1 MISIRQTL
9 IDVFLLLFRKPLV
22 IFWSLVT
29 GIMTGLTGQLLLA
42 TGASALQRY
51 LIGGLRGEKGQGL
64 RWDNVFTLTHFM
76 LSLLFMG
83 FSFMIL
89 LFFAGTDFLVLD
101 LLTNTVLTLIFL
113 YSFILARADRTV
125 AQVLQNNAELIR
137 KGDLW
142 KQVALV
148 FMWSYLQYLVG
159 KLIPTPDIDLNNM
172 MNITQAQAEE
182 LLRFFMSY
190 ALMLWVTYTVG
201 SMVVASWYHQLT
213 DPAKQKDGIQLEKEA

>member
-9 IDVFLLLFRKPLV
+9 IDVSVLLIRKPLV
-22 IFWSLVT
+22 IFWSFVT
-29 GIMTGLTGQLLLA
+29 GFLTGLTGQLLLG
-42 TGASALQRY
+42 TGAAALQRY

-64 RWDNVFTLTHFM
+64 RWDGVFTTTHLL

-83 FSFMIL
+83 LSFLIL
-89 LFFAGTDFLVLD
+89 LFFGGASFLVLD
-101 LLTNTVLTLIFL
+101 LLANTMITLIFL
-113 YSFILARADRTV
+113 YSFVVARADLTV
-125 AQVLQNNAELIR
+125 AQVLQQNAELIR

-148 FMWSYLQYLVG
+148 FLWSYLQYLAG
-159 KLIPTPDIDLNNM
+159 SQIPAPNITFNDM
-172 MNITQAQAEE
+172 MNLNPDQAEE

-190 ALMLWVTYTVG
+190 ALMMWVSYTVG

-213 DPAKQKDGIQLEKEA
+213 DPARQKDKIELKKEA